1 MSSAAKAKPAKP
13 KSAPAVR
20 ATGGPASVQ
29 VEQHIGPAR
38 RAVLKGLRGYN
49 RAKLGKVTFKEVA
62 VTLRE
67 GEAIVGGVV
76 GQVWCGWLFI
86 QLFWIDEAFR
96 GADRGTELIG
106 KLEDE
111 ARAAGA
117 TQAYV
122 DTFSFQ
128 APSFYQKRGYRIF
141 GELENFPVGHSRF
154 WLTKAL

>member
-1 MSSAAKAKPAKP
+1 MPSASRKPAKP
-13 KSAPAVR
+13 RKAPAERV
-20 ATGGPASVQ
+20 AGAPASIQ
-29 VEQHIGPAR
+29 VEPHIGPAR
-38 RAVLKGLRGYN
+38 RAIWKGLRGYN
-49 RAKLGKVTFKEVA
+49 RARLGRVTFKEVA
-62 VTLRE
+62 VTVRE
-67 GEAIVGGVV
+67 GDDIVGGVV
-76 GQVWCGWLFI
+76 GQIWCGWLFI

-96 GADRGTELIG
+96 GEDRGTELIG

-117 TQAYV
+117 THAYV

-128 APSFYQKRGYRIF
+128 APDFYQKRGYRIF

>member
-1 MSSAAKAKPAKP
+1 M
-13 KSAPAVR
+13 
-20 ATGGPASVQ
+20 
-29 VEQHIGPAR
+29 
-38 RAVLKGLRGYN
+38 KGLRGYN
-49 RAKLGKVTFKEVA
+49 RDKLGKVIFKEVA

-67 GEAIVGGVV
+67 GDDIVGGVV

-96 GADRGTELIG
+96 GGDRGTELIG

-111 ARAAGA
+111 ARAVGA
-117 TQAYV
+117 THAYV

-128 APSFYQKRGYRIF
+128 APGFYEKRGYRIF

>member
-1 MSSAAKAKPAKP
+1 MPSASRKSAKP
-13 KSAPAVR
+13 KPAPAGRV
-20 ATGGPASVQ
+20 ANGPASVQ
-29 VEQHIGPAR
+29 VEPHIGPAR
-38 RAVLKGLRGYN
+38 RAILKGLRGYN
-49 RAKLGKVTFKEVA
+49 RAKLGKVVFKEVA

-67 GEAIVGGVV
+67 GDEIVGGVT

-96 GADRGTELIG
+96 GGDRGTELIG
-106 KLEDE
+106 RLEEE
-111 ARAAGA
+111 ARSNGA
-117 TQAYV
+117 THAYV

-128 APSFYQKRGYRIF
+128 APGFYQKRGYRIF

>member
-1 MSSAAKAKPAKP
+1 MPSASRKSAKP
-13 KSAPAVR
+13 KTAPVERVA
-20 ATGGPASVQ
+20 GGRASVQ
-29 VEQHIGPAR
+29 VEPHIGPAR

-49 RAKLGKVTFKEVA
+49 RSKLGKVTFKELA

-67 GEAIVGGVV
+67 GEEIVGGIV

-96 GADRGTELIG
+96 GGDRGTELIG

-111 ARAAGA
+111 ARAFGA
-117 TQAYV
+117 TQSYV